1 MCFSVSLTPGT
12 SVQTCSSS
20 SPFPSSSSST
30 GSTNCNTAHKLLT
43 SSVVVLLQ
51 TTSVWVCFS
60 VDCDRYDRCGCVLV
74 LVLQVNKN
82 NIFHEKDVLIGNH
95 IKDPI
100 LLLQCLF
107 FRTVHPRNRVW
118 SMYFLP
124 THINSYLLGILMG
137 MLFTH
142 NKFQA
147 ARKARK
153 QAFSL
158 NN

>member
-1 MCFSVSLTPGT
+1 MLRCSYIMCFSVSLTPGT

-30 GSTNCNTAHKLLT
+30 GSKNCNTAHKLLT

-107 FRTVHPRNRVW
+107 FQNCTSTEQSVVDVLPPHPHQLLLARN
-118 SMYFLP
+118 SHGNAL
-124 THINSYLLGILMG
+124 HS
-137 MLFTH
+137 
-142 NKFQA
+142 Q
-147 ARKARK
+147 
-153 QAFSL
+153 
-158 NN
+158 